1 MNQPDIARASAYA
14 FSRLERELSPALVYH
29 AVCHTRDEVLPAA
42 EKLAWLEDIIGENL
56 LLLRTAACYHD
67 IGFVVQYADHEAASI
82 QIAQDILPCFGYNAR
97 QIAHVS
103 DMIQATRL
111 PQSPHT
117 LCEQVLADA
126 DLENLGRESF
136 LQRSLA
142 LRAEYIAFGHTLN
155 LTEWYQQQLEFLERQ
170 HYFTNAARRLYTVGK
185 QRNMTLLRMLMT
197 IQ

>member
-1 MNQPDIARASAYA
+1 MNQPDIERASAYA

-29 AVCHTRDEVLPAA
+29 AVCHTRNEVLPAA
-42 EKLAWLEDIIGENL
+42 EKLAWLEGIMDEDL

-82 QIAQDILPCFGYNAR
+82 QIAQDSLPHFGYSTD
-97 QIAHVS
+97 QIVRIC

-111 PQSPHT
+111 PQSPRT
-117 LCEQVLADA
+117 LCEQVLVDA
-126 DLENLGRESF
+126 DLETLGQESF

-155 LTEWYQQQLEFLERQ
+155 LTEWYQQQLGFLERQ
-170 HYFTNAARRLYTVGK
+170 HYFTNAARRLYNVGK
-185 QRNMTLLRMLMT
+185 QRNIALLRMLMT
-197 IQ
+197 MQ

>member
-1 MNQPDIARASAYA
+1 MNQPDIECASAYA

-29 AVCHTRDEVLPAA
+29 AACHTRDEVLPAA
-42 EKLAWLEDIIGENL
+42 EKLAWLEGIVGEDL

-82 QIAQDILPCFGYNAR
+82 QIAHDTLPRFGYNAY
-97 QIAHVS
+97 QIARVC

-126 DLENLGRESF
+126 DLENLGQDSF
-136 LQRSLA
+136 LRRSLA
-142 LRAEYIAFGHTLN
+142 LRAEYIAFGRALN